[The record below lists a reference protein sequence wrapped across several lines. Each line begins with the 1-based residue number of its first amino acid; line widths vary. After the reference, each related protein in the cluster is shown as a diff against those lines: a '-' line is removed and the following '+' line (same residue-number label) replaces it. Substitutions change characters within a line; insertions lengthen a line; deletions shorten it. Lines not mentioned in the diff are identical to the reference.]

1 LTTRRLAAVLA
12 DMDGTLV
19 DSRVVV
25 DRHWRLFAARHGLD
39 VAPFLAHAHG
49 RRSSDVIRELAPQ
62 LDAAAEAAELD
73 AGEEVDL
80 DGLRAVPGAA
90 DLLAAL
96 PEGAIAVVTSA
107 HRSLATSRLAA
118 VGLPVPAVMVCGDE
132 VAHGKPDPEGYL
144 RAAAE
149 LRVAPADCLVL
160 EDVPA
165 GVAAG
170 LAAGALVV
178 AVETTYP
185 AAELRAAA
193 VSLPDLRGLG
203 AALARLGCELPG

>member
-1 LTTRRLAAVLA
+1 MTHRLAAVLA

-39 VAPFLAHAHG
+39 VTPFLEHAHG
-49 RRSSDVIRELAPQ
+49 RRSSDVIRELAPH

-90 DLLAAL
+90 ELLAAL
-96 PEGAIAVVTSA
+96 PERAIAVVTSA

-132 VAHGKPDPEGYL
+132 ITRGKPDPEGYL

-149 LRVAPADCLVL
+149 LGVDPAACLVL

-165 GVAAG
+165 GIAAG

-178 AVETTYP
+178 AVETTYAPP
-185 AAELRAAA
+185 ALQAAA
-193 VSLPDLRGLG
+193 ASLPDLRGLG
-203 AALARLGCELPG
+203 GALARLGWELPA